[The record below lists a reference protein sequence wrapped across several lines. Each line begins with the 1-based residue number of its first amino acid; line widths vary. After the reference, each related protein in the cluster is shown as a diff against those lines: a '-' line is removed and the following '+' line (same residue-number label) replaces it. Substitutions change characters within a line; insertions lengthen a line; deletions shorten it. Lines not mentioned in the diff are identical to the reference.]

1 MSAYV
6 EFKDVKKIY
15 KTGEVEI
22 HALRDVNFEI
32 EKENSVSCWSVRSG
46 KDNDSEYPGRN
57 GHAVRRQCISGRKR
71 NLRAEQAAAY
81 GIQEI

>member
-22 HALRDVNFEI
+22 HALRDVNFENRERRI
-32 EKENSVSCWSVRSG
+32 LCHRWSVRSG

-71 NLRAEQAAAY
+71 NLRAE
-81 GIQEI
+81 